1 MKRILLLC
9 LTLLA
14 ALGLTLPAS
23 ADAIVGPVLILYG
36 LVYYWPVVL
45 LVVAV
50 VVVTI
55 LLLRKYRKKK

>member
-1 MKRILLLC
+1 MRKTLMLC
-9 LTLLA
+9 LTLLT
-14 ALGLTLPAS
+14 ALCLTVTAF

-55 LLLRKYRKKK
+55 LLLRRYRKKK